1 MTRLT
6 LPEWKRASGWE
17 RAREDGTEG
26 LYGINHCNIE
36 NPTPV
41 FILVVNYM
49 VKQYPKQEYHGSRTE
64 CGREGA
70 HGMPER
76 PGERMK
82 PRVLEQMSVSGKR
95 VSQESYD

>member
-1 MTRLT
+1 MEAALHAGGK
-6 LPEWKRASGWE
+6 E
-17 RAREDGTEG
+17 
-26 LYGINHCNIE
+26 
-36 NPTPV
+36 
-41 FILVVNYM
+41 
-49 VKQYPKQEYHGSRTE
+49 
-64 CGREGA
+64 